1 MGPEA
6 HMIQAA
12 MEKHIPSA
20 PILIILFDYIL
31 MAQGGALQQVL
42 SERKKTQII
51 DHENKHL

>member
-6 HMIQAA
+6 HVIQAA